1 MSKRGRAKSS
11 TVGSRGGTGRTG
23 KALFGLVCACALA
36 LGAVLGSSASAA
48 AAEACPNEQVRQES
62 NSLALPSC
70 RAYEQ
75 VSAVDKENSD
85 AANGFL
91 TGDLEHAL
99 YGAKGTFAGATRG
112 GANEYLST
120 RTAAGW
126 VTSAIT
132 PPLPP
137 GQESSAVGVSFQGI
151 NADATSWL
159 MQTGDP
165 FDPGDTNET
174 MDLYLRDADGR
185 VTWVSQPEPG
195 MPAPGYQAFF
205 PGESTA
211 DLSHIVFQDT
221 NKLTAAAGGLDTYA
235 YGLYEWANGSL
246 KLVNVDSSGALL
258 TTYGAAFGSGIGS
271 QGRHALSAD
280 GERIYFTTP
289 DDVYAPPAPNNIKRV
304 YLRQSGQTTTEVSAS
319 QCTEVACEG
328 PVQDAIF
335 QGASVD
341 GSLAYFISKARL
353 TNGATEGGG
362 LYRFEA
368 NTGKLTLLTPDAT
381 DPGGAAVVA
390 ETLNSDDGSLVYFV
404 AKGDLASGATAG
416 KNNFYVY
423 DARTSTTTFIA
434 TLLPS
439 ESSGV
444 NAAGTPSAEQI
455 TFQSAAPLEPGF
467 DNAGHKEIYLYDEPT
482 HTLKCVSCLPAG
494 APAQGDSTLG
504 VGARVHSISNDGSR
518 IFFQSQ
524 GKLVSLD
531 RNTKIDVYEWHNGS
545 VSLISS
551 GTSIEDSTLAGASA
565 SGSDVTF
572 TTGSRLVPQDDDNQ
586 TDVYDA
592 RIGGGFPAPPVP
604 AECTG
609 TGCRGPLSD
618 VPSLPGIGS
627 STVNSTGNTAGT
639 QGVGKSCTKL
649 NHGAKN
655 LSRHAKQVR
664 RRARLSSNPRVA
676 RQLKRKATRLSKQ
689 AASKRRAV
697 KRCGRG
703 TGPDRV
709 HGQTTKHNRRAS

>member
-1 MSKRGRAKSS
+1 M
-11 TVGSRGGTGRTG
+11 
-23 KALFGLVCACALA
+23 FGLICACALA
-36 LGAVLGSSASAA
+36 LGALLGSSASAA
-48 AAEACPNEQVRQES
+48 AAEACPNEQLRQES
-62 NSLALPSC
+62 NSLALSDC
-70 RAYEQ
+70 RGYEQ

-85 AANGFL
+85 ATNGFL
-91 TGDLEHAL
+91 TGDSDHAL
-99 YGAKGTFAGATRG
+99 YSAKGTFSGATRG

-120 RTAAGW
+120 RGPAGW

-137 GQESSAVGVSFQGI
+137 GEESSPIGVAFLGI

-165 FDPGDTNET
+165 FNPADTNET
-174 MDLYLRDADGR
+174 MDLYLHDPDGR

-221 NKLTAAAGGLDTYA
+221 NKLTATASGLDGYA
-235 YGLYEWANGSL
+235 YGLYQWVNGSL

-258 TTYGAAFGSGIGS
+258 TTYGAGLGAGVGTNAH
-271 QGRHALSAD
+271 HALSAD

-289 DDVYAPPAPNNIKRV
+289 ADIFAPPPPNNIKRL

-328 PVQDAIF
+328 PVQDAVF

-341 GSLAYFISKARL
+341 GSVAFFISKAQL
-353 TNGATEGGG
+353 TNGATAGGG
-362 LYRFEA
+362 LYRFDA
-368 NTGKLTLLTPDAT
+368 NTGKLTLLTPDTT

-390 ETLNSDDGSLVYFV
+390 EALNSDDGSLVYFV

-416 KNNFYVY
+416 QNNFYVY
-423 DARTSTTTFIA
+423 DATTSTTTFIA

-439 ESSGV
+439 ESTGV
-444 NAAGTPSAEQI
+444 RSPAGTPSAEQI

-467 DNAGHKEIYLYDEPT
+467 ANAGHSEIYRYDEPT
-482 HTLKCVSCLPAG
+482 HDLKCVSCVPAG
-494 APAQGDSTLG
+494 APAQGDSTFP
-504 VGARVHSISNDGSR
+504 VGRIDHIISDDGSR

-524 GKLVSLD
+524 AKLVPLD
-531 RNTKIDVYEWHNGS
+531 RNTKIDVYEWHNGT

-565 SGSDVTF
+565 SGRDVTF
-572 TTGSRLVPQDDDNQ
+572 TTGSQLVPQDDDHQ

-592 RIGGGFPAPPVP
+592 RIDGGFPAPPAS
-604 AECTG
+604 AECAG
-609 TGCRGPLSD
+609 TGCRGVLSS
-618 VPSLPGIGS
+618 VPALSGIGS
-627 STVNSTGNTAGT
+627 STVSGPGNTTEPRASGM
-639 QGVGKSCTKL
+639 SCTKL
-649 NHGAKN
+649 NHGARN
-655 LSRHAKQVR
+655 LSRHANQVR
-664 RRARLSSNPRVA
+664 RRAHRSSNPRVA
-676 RQLKRKATRLSKQ
+676 RQLQKKATRLSRQ
-689 AASKRRAV
+689 AANKRRAA
-697 KRCGRG
+697 KRCGHSAG
-703 TGPDRV
+703 SDRR